1 MRRAL
6 AVLLLG
12 LALHAHASSALPR
25 LGEGTL
31 RWFGLKIYD
40 ATLWS
45 ADRAASLAAPLRL
58 ELRYARALSGA
69 AIAER
74 SDEEIA
80 RLGFGTREQRAGW
93 LEAMRRLFPDVAA
106 GDALAGEHLPGRGA
120 RFYRNGAPIGE
131 VADPE
136 FSRAF
141 FSIWLDPRTAEPG
154 LRASLLG
161 RP

>member
-1 MRRAL
+1 MRHAL
-6 AVLLLG
+6 AA
-12 LALHAHASSALPR
+12 LALLASLTAQASTDLPR

-31 RWFGLKIYD
+31 RWFGFKVYE
-40 ATLWS
+40 ATLW
-45 ADRAASLAAPLRL
+45 AAGGRAEFTAPLRL

-80 RLGFGTREQRAGW
+80 RLGFGTPEARARW
-93 LEAMRRLFPDVAA
+93 LEAMRRLFPDVSA
-106 GDALAGEHLPGRGA
+106 GDALTGEHLPERGA
-120 RFYRNGAPIGE
+120 RFYRNGAPLGE

-141 FSIWLDPRTAEPG
+141 FSIWLDPRTSAPA